1 MKKVYIKQ
9 KTVYLSNM
17 YKRVMHVRD
26 LVKN

>member
-9 KTVYLSNM
+9 KIVYLSNM